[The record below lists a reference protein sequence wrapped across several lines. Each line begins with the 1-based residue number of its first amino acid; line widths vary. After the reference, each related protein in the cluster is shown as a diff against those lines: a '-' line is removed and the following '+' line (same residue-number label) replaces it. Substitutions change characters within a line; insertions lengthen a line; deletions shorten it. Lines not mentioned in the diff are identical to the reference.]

1 MNKNTLIGTVLMC
14 LIFMAM
20 VWTSQPSAEQL
31 EAQRRAQDSIA
42 RLQTEAIEN
51 SMNAG
56 TAASEEPQ
64 DSLALAQADSI
75 KQALRQQKYGNI
87 AAAATGEE
95 QIVNLS
101 NNVLSVDISTKGG
114 VLQKATLLEY
124 ENYKDEQL
132 VLFDAKNNH
141 QYFTFY
147 SVYGKYITTE
157 DIYFTPLA
165 KTDSSVV
172 MRLKSDD
179 GGILDFVYRLS
190 PDSYLLDFTIH
201 TVNLDNIVAPTQP
214 SLQLTWNQKLVR
226 TELGRSFEERY
237 SSLFYKY
244 SGESVNDLSQTGS
257 DSERL
262 DGPLAWFNFKNQF
275 FSTILASNDLFRS
288 GTISS
293 NALKEETSPEYLKE
307 YSADLEIDFTD
318 RLKGEQIVPMTYFIG
333 PNNYS
338 LLRDM
343 NDEIA
348 SRVGK
353 TNEDLEI
360 QNSIYLGWPIVRHI
374 NRWIVIP
381 IFHFLDNFNLGYGLI
396 ILLLTI
402 FIKLVTL
409 PFTYKSFKSS
419 AKMRIAQKMPEVQAI
434 NEKYPNQEDA
444 MAKQQALMALYGK
457 MGVNQMGGCL
467 PMLLSWPVLIALF
480 YFFPTSIELRGESF
494 LWAKD
499 LSTYDAIITWDEPI
513 PVVNWIFHGHISLFC
528 LIMTVVQIFYTWLM
542 QKQNPAQQAMPG
554 MAMMM
559 YLMPLFFLVFLNDYS
574 AGLSYYYTLSLLFS
588 IIQTY
593 AIRASMNEDKILAE
607 MKANLSNPNRKKGG
621 KKASGWIARLQE
633 IQRQQQEE
641 LRKQR
646 EEQMRKQRR

>member
-56 TAASEEPQ
+56 AAASEEPQ
-64 DSLALAQADSI
+64 DSLSLAQADSI

-95 QIVNLS
+95 KIINLS
-101 NNVLSVDISTKGG
+101 NNVLSVDISSKGG

-157 DIYFTPLA
+157 DLYFTPLA

-172 MRLKSDD
+172 MRLMSDD

-257 DSERL
+257 DIERL

-275 FSTILASNDLFRS
+275 FSTILAGNDLFRS
-288 GTISS
+288 GSLSS
-293 NALKEETSPEYLKE
+293 NALKEDVSPEYLKE
-307 YSADLEIDFTD
+307 YSADVEIDFTE

-353 TNEDLEI
+353 TNENLEI

>member
-56 TAASEEPQ
+56 AAAAEEPQ

-95 QIVNLS
+95 KIINLS
-101 NNVLSVDISTKGG
+101 NNVLSVDISSKGG

-157 DIYFTPLA
+157 DLYFTPLA

-172 MRLKSDD
+172 MRLMSDD

-190 PDSYLLDFTIH
+190 PNSYLLDFTIH

-288 GTISS
+288 GSLSS
-293 NALKEETSPEYLKE
+293 NALKEDVSPEYLKE
-307 YSADLEIDFTD
+307 YSADVEIDFTE

-343 NDEIA
+343 NEEIA

-353 TNEDLEI
+353 TNENLEI
-360 QNSIYLGWPIVRHI
+360 HNSIYLGWPVVRHI

>member
-56 TAASEEPQ
+56 AAASEEPH

-95 QIVNLS
+95 KIINLS
-101 NNVLSVDISTKGG
+101 NNVLSVDISSKGG

-157 DIYFTPLA
+157 DLYFTPLA

-172 MRLKSDD
+172 MRLMSDD

-275 FSTILASNDLFRS
+275 FSTILAGNDLFRS
-288 GTISS
+288 GSLSS
-293 NALKEETSPEYLKE
+293 NALKEDVSPEYLKE
-307 YSADLEIDFTD
+307 YSADVEIDFTE

-353 TNEDLEI
+353 TNENLEI

>member
-56 TAASEEPQ
+56 AAASEEPQ

-262 DGPLAWFNFKNQF
+262 DGSLAWFNFKNQF

-353 TNEDLEI
+353 TNENLEI

>member
-262 DGPLAWFNFKNQF
+262 DGSLAWFNFKNQF

-353 TNEDLEI
+353 TNENLEI
-360 QNSIYLGWPIVRHI
+360 QSSIYLGWPIVRHI

-480 YFFPTSIELRGESF
+480 YFFPTSIELRGEYF

>member
-56 TAASEEPQ
+56 KAASEEPQ

-95 QIVNLS
+95 KIINLS
-101 NNVLSVDISTKGG
+101 NNVLSVDISSKGG

-157 DIYFTPLA
+157 DLYFTPLA

-172 MRLKSDD
+172 MRLMSDD

-288 GTISS
+288 GSLSS
-293 NALKEETSPEYLKE
+293 NALKEDISPEYLKE

-353 TNEDLEI
+353 TNENLEI

>member
-56 TAASEEPQ
+56 KAASEEPQ

-288 GTISS
+288 GSISS

-353 TNEDLEI
+353 TNENLEI

>member
-353 TNEDLEI
+353 TNENLEI

-621 KKASGWIARLQE
+621 KKSSGWIARLQE

>member
-56 TAASEEPQ
+56 KAASEEPQ

-288 GTISS
+288 GSLSS

-307 YSADLEIDFTD
+307 YSADFEIDFTD

-353 TNEDLEI
+353 TNENLEI

>member
-42 RLQTEAIEN
+42 RLQTETIEN

-165 KTDSSVV
+165 KTDSRFV

-288 GTISS
+288 GSLSS
-293 NALKEETSPEYLKE
+293 NALKEDVSPEYLKE
-307 YSADLEIDFTD
+307 YSADVEIDFTD

-353 TNEDLEI
+353 TNENLEI

>member
-56 TAASEEPQ
+56 KAASEEPQ

-288 GTISS
+288 GSLSS
-293 NALKEETSPEYLKE
+293 NALKEDVSPEYLKE
-307 YSADLEIDFTD
+307 YSADVEIDFTD

-353 TNEDLEI
+353 TNENLEI

>member
-56 TAASEEPQ
+56 TASSEEPQ

-262 DGPLAWFNFKNQF
+262 DGSLAWFNFKNQF

-288 GTISS
+288 GSLSS
-293 NALKEETSPEYLKE
+293 NALKEDVSPEYLKE
-307 YSADLEIDFTD
+307 YSADVEIDFTD

-353 TNEDLEI
+353 TNENLEI

>member
-114 VLQKATLLEY
+114 VLQKVTLLEY

-288 GTISS
+288 GSLSS

-353 TNEDLEI
+353 TNENLEI

-607 MKANLSNPNRKKGG
+607 MKANLNNPNRKKGG

>member
-288 GTISS
+288 GSLSS
-293 NALKEETSPEYLKE
+293 NALKEDVSPEYLKE
-307 YSADLEIDFTD
+307 YNADVEIDFTD

-353 TNEDLEI
+353 TNENLEI

>member
-56 TAASEEPQ
+56 AAASEEPQ
-64 DSLALAQADSI
+64 DSLSLAQADSI

-95 QIVNLS
+95 KIINLS
-101 NNVLSVDISTKGG
+101 NNVLSVDISSKGG

-157 DIYFTPLA
+157 DLYFTPLA

-172 MRLKSDD
+172 MRLMSDD

-288 GTISS
+288 GSLSS
-293 NALKEETSPEYLKE
+293 NALKEDVSPEYLKE
-307 YSADLEIDFTD
+307 YSADVEIDFTE

-353 TNEDLEI
+353 TNENLEI

>member
-95 QIVNLS
+95 KIINLS
-101 NNVLSVDISTKGG
+101 NNVLSVDISSKGG

-157 DIYFTPLA
+157 DLYFTPLA

-172 MRLKSDD
+172 MRLMSDD

-288 GTISS
+288 GSLSS
-293 NALKEETSPEYLKE
+293 NALKEDVSPEYLKE
-307 YSADLEIDFTD
+307 YSADVEIDFTD

-353 TNEDLEI
+353 TNENLEI

>member
-56 TAASEEPQ
+56 AAASEEPQ

-307 YSADLEIDFTD
+307 YSADVEIDFTD

-353 TNEDLEI
+353 TNENLEI

>member
-157 DIYFTPLA
+157 DIYFTPFA

-288 GTISS
+288 GSLSS

-307 YSADLEIDFTD
+307 YSADVEIDFTD

>member
-56 TAASEEPQ
+56 AAASEEPQ
-64 DSLALAQADSI
+64 DSLSLAQADSI

-95 QIVNLS
+95 KIINLS
-101 NNVLSVDISTKGG
+101 NNVLSVDISSKGG

-157 DIYFTPLA
+157 DLYFTPLA

-172 MRLKSDD
+172 MRLMSDD

-275 FSTILASNDLFRS
+275 FSTILAGNDLFRS
-288 GTISS
+288 GSLSS
-293 NALKEETSPEYLKE
+293 NALKEDVSPDYLKE
-307 YSADLEIDFTD
+307 YSADVEIDFTD

-353 TNEDLEI
+353 TNENLEI

>member
-42 RLQTEAIEN
+42 CLQTEAIEN

-56 TAASEEPQ
+56 AAASEEPQ
-64 DSLALAQADSI
+64 DSLSLAQADSI

-95 QIVNLS
+95 KIINLS

-288 GTISS
+288 GSLSS
-293 NALKEETSPEYLKE
+293 NALKEDVSPEYLKE
-307 YSADLEIDFTD
+307 YSADVEIDFTE

-353 TNEDLEI
+353 TNENLEI

-409 PFTYKSFKSS
+409 PFTYNSFKSS

-467 PMLLSWPVLIALF
+467 PMLLSWPRQGLLRPF
-480 YFFPTSIELRGESF
+480 SFSPTSLYI
-494 LWAKD
+494 
-499 LSTYDAIITWDEPI
+499 
-513 PVVNWIFHGHISLFC
+513 
-528 LIMTVVQIFYTWLM
+528 
-542 QKQNPAQQAMPG
+542 
-554 MAMMM
+554 
-559 YLMPLFFLVFLNDYS
+559 
-574 AGLSYYYTLSLLFS
+574 
-588 IIQTY
+588 
-593 AIRASMNEDKILAE
+593 
-607 MKANLSNPNRKKGG
+607 
-621 KKASGWIARLQE
+621 
-633 IQRQQQEE
+633 
-641 LRKQR
+641 
-646 EEQMRKQRR
+646 

>member
-56 TAASEEPQ
+56 TTASEEPQ

-288 GTISS
+288 GSLSS
-293 NALKEETSPEYLKE
+293 NALKEDVSPEYLKE
-307 YSADLEIDFTD
+307 YSADVEIDFTD

-353 TNEDLEI
+353 TNENLEI

>member
-56 TAASEEPQ
+56 TTASEEPQ

-275 FSTILASNDLFRS
+275 FSTILAGNDLFRS
-288 GTISS
+288 GSLSS

-307 YSADLEIDFTD
+307 YSADVEIDFTD

-353 TNEDLEI
+353 TNENLEI

>member
-262 DGPLAWFNFKNQF
+262 DGSLAWFNFKNQF

>member
-56 TAASEEPQ
+56 AAASEEPQ

-95 QIVNLS
+95 KIINLS
-101 NNVLSVDISTKGG
+101 NNVLSVDISSKGG

-157 DIYFTPLA
+157 DLYFTPLA

-172 MRLKSDD
+172 MRLMSDD

-288 GTISS
+288 GSLSS
-293 NALKEETSPEYLKE
+293 NALKEDVSPEYLKE
-307 YSADLEIDFTD
+307 YSADVEIDFTD

-353 TNEDLEI
+353 TNENLEI

>member
-56 TAASEEPQ
+56 AAAAEEPQ

-95 QIVNLS
+95 KIINLS
-101 NNVLSVDISTKGG
+101 NNVLSVDISSKGG

-157 DIYFTPLA
+157 DLYFTPLA

-172 MRLKSDD
+172 MRLMSDD

-201 TVNLDNIVAPTQP
+201 TVNLDNIVEPTQP

-275 FSTILASNDLFRS
+275 FSTILAGNDLFRS
-288 GTISS
+288 GSLSS
-293 NALKEETSPEYLKE
+293 NALKEDVSPEYLKE
-307 YSADLEIDFTD
+307 YSADVEIDFTE

-353 TNEDLEI
+353 TNENLEI

>member
-56 TAASEEPQ
+56 KAASEEPQ
-64 DSLALAQADSI
+64 DSLALAQTASI

-353 TNEDLEI
+353 TNENLEI

>member
-56 TAASEEPQ
+56 TSASEEPQ

-275 FSTILASNDLFRS
+275 FSTILASNDLFRT

-353 TNEDLEI
+353 TNENLEI

>member
-56 TAASEEPQ
+56 AAASEEPQ

-101 NNVLSVDISTKGG
+101 NNVLSVDISTKRG

-288 GTISS
+288 GSLSS

-353 TNEDLEI
+353 TNENLEI

>member
-56 TAASEEPQ
+56 AAASEEPQ

-288 GTISS
+288 GSLSS
-293 NALKEETSPEYLKE
+293 NALKEDVSPEYLKE

>member
-56 TAASEEPQ
+56 AAASEEPQ

-293 NALKEETSPEYLKE
+293 NALKEDVSPEYLKE
-307 YSADLEIDFTD
+307 YSADVEIDFTD

-353 TNEDLEI
+353 TNENLEI

>member
-288 GTISS
+288 GSLSS
-293 NALKEETSPEYLKE
+293 NALKEDVSPEYLKE
-307 YSADLEIDFTD
+307 YSADVEIDFTD

-353 TNEDLEI
+353 TNENLEI

-457 MGVNQMGGCL
+457 IGVNQMGGCL

>member
-262 DGPLAWFNFKNQF
+262 DGSLAWFNFKNQF

-353 TNEDLEI
+353 TNENLEI

>member
-56 TAASEEPQ
+56 AAASEEPQ

-288 GTISS
+288 GSLSS

>member
-1 MNKNTLIGTVLMC
+1 MNKNTLIGTVFMC

-56 TAASEEPQ
+56 KAASEEPQ

-95 QIVNLS
+95 KIINLS
-101 NNVLSVDISTKGG
+101 NNVLSVDISSKGG

-157 DIYFTPLA
+157 DLYFTPLA

-172 MRLKSDD
+172 MRLMSDD

-288 GTISS
+288 GSLSS
-293 NALKEETSPEYLKE
+293 NALKEDISPEYLKE

-353 TNEDLEI
+353 TNENLEI

>member
-56 TAASEEPQ
+56 AAASEEPQ
-64 DSLALAQADSI
+64 DSLSLAQADSI

-95 QIVNLS
+95 KIINLS
-101 NNVLSVDISTKGG
+101 NNVLSVDISSKGG

-157 DIYFTPLA
+157 DLYFTPLA

-172 MRLKSDD
+172 MRLKSED

-262 DGPLAWFNFKNQF
+262 DGPMAWFNFKNQF

-288 GTISS
+288 GSLSS
-293 NALKEETSPEYLKE
+293 NALKEDVSPEYLKE
-307 YSADLEIDFTD
+307 YSADVEIDFTD

-353 TNEDLEI
+353 TNENLEI

>member
-56 TAASEEPQ
+56 KAASEEPQ
-64 DSLALAQADSI
+64 DSLALAQTDSI

-262 DGPLAWFNFKNQF
+262 DGPLAWLNFKNQF

-353 TNEDLEI
+353 TNENLEI

>member
-114 VLQKATLLEY
+114 VLHKATLLEY

-288 GTISS
+288 GSLSS
-293 NALKEETSPEYLKE
+293 NALKEDVSPEYLKE

-353 TNEDLEI
+353 TNENLEI

>member
-288 GTISS
+288 GSLSS
-293 NALKEETSPEYLKE
+293 NALKEDVSPEYLKE
-307 YSADLEIDFTD
+307 YSADVEIDFTE

-353 TNEDLEI
+353 TNENLEI

-554 MAMMM
+554 MTMMM

>member
-56 TAASEEPQ
+56 KAASEEPQ

-95 QIVNLS
+95 KIINLS
-101 NNVLSVDISTKGG
+101 NNVLSVDISSKGG

-157 DIYFTPLA
+157 DLYFTPLA

-172 MRLKSDD
+172 MRLMSDD

-201 TVNLDNIVAPTQP
+201 TVNLDNIVEPTQP

-288 GTISS
+288 GSLSS
-293 NALKEETSPEYLKE
+293 NALKEDVSPEYLKE
-307 YSADLEIDFTD
+307 YSADVEIDFTD

-353 TNEDLEI
+353 TNENLEI